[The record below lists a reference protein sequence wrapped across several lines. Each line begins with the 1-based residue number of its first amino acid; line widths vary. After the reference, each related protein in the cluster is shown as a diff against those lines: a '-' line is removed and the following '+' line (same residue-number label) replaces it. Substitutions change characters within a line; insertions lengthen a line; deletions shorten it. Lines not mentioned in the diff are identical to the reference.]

1 VGEKP
6 AKCAARLAK
15 AEDYYPQLV
24 GALEKYRGRGLWVH
38 FSDIPKI
45 GVNPRPPHRDPSG
58 VYLFPLD
65 HVAERWH
72 HYTHW
77 AFRPYMFVCR
87 VAGGRALD
95 LSALT
100 HDSVDGMLDSLGLEK
115 DVMGRRSPA
124 ERLWGTLEQ
133 EAHKAGKQNTAFRR
147 LILRLGFDMVRDPG
161 GAVIHSNE
169 PDQLLVLSPGAISVV
184 ELVEATTRRQD
195 GADGYYANPKYPF
208 YGRSAKPAVELLFA
222 LARAMRLKPGRVR
235 SHGKGSWSLS
245 AEDGSGNLVQLA
257 EHLVRSGT
265 VDYKSFRAAF
275 TASWYSGGRQAD
287 VGGRG
292 PDDYRDFDIHTGY
305 DDAVAPF
312 AGKALSRMAEMPP
325 DDASHVEGQLR
336 GIAAALGGAEVT
348 LASPVRGSIAK
359 RIGASELR
367 LWLSF
372 EHPES
377 SWRRPEVPSY
387 AVDGALALPKGGGSL
402 DIVINPSFGQYLE
415 PIPAPEVVGEVV
427 ARLPEWLEGVLERN
441 FPAGDAR
448 YDFVRRHTLHAIEF
462 LRRANPLARAAGYRR
477 ARLLL
482 CGRRPRGYN
491 PAWDT

>member
-1 VGEKP
+1 MGARL
-6 AKCAARLAK
+6 AKCAARLAR

-45 GVNPRPPHRDPSG
+45 GVHPRPPHRDPSG
-58 VYLFPLD
+58 IYLFPLD

-87 VAGGRALD
+87 VAGGMTLD

-100 HDSVDGMLDSLGLEK
+100 HESVDGMLDSLGLEK
-115 DVMGRRSPA
+115 DVMGGKSPA
-124 ERLWGTLEQ
+124 ERLWGTLKQ
-133 EAHKAGKQNTAFRR
+133 EAHKGSRGQQNTAFRR
-147 LILRLGFDMVRDPG
+147 LILRLGFDMVLDPG

-169 PDQLLVLSPGAISVV
+169 PDQLLVLSPGAINVV
-184 ELVEATTRRQD
+184 ELVEATTRRHD
-195 GADGYYANPKYPF
+195 GADDYYANPKYPF
-208 YGRSAKPAVELLFA
+208 YGRSAKPAVELLLA
-222 LARAMRLKPGRVR
+222 LARALRLKPGRVR
-235 SHGKGSWSLS
+235 SHGKGSWSLA
-245 AEDGSGNLVQLA
+245 AEDASGNLVQLA
-257 EHLVRSGT
+257 EQLVRSGT

-275 TASWYSGGRQAD
+275 TASWYSGGRQVD

-292 PDDYRDFDIHTGY
+292 QDDYRDFDIHTGY

-312 AGKALSRMAEMPP
+312 AGKALSRMAEVPP
-325 DDASHVEGQLR
+325 DDTSHVEEPLR
-336 GIAAALGGAEVT
+336 GIAAALGGAKVA

-387 AVDGALALPKGGGSL
+387 GVDGALALPKGGGPL
-402 DIVINPSFGQYLE
+402 DIAINPSFGQYLE

-462 LRRANPLARAAGYRR
+462 LRQWANPLAVAASRYHR
-477 ARLLL
+477 ARNLLRL
-482 CGRRPRGYN
+482 ATERV
-491 PAWDT
+491 